1 MHKLFLFPGAHKT
14 GTTLLQYAL
23 ESNRALLES
32 NNFGLVERKSF
43 YTSKLC
49 EFMRNYSHNQKNDV
63 SRSEAKES
71 ISRLCQDDINR
82 NIIISIEN
90 IFGDFGHK
98 PRMYHAAKT
107 VLGEFQSLLPDHEIH
122 VAFYVRRQD
131 TFFESVFI
139 QRVQKLHAEPFA
151 GFCARRLD
159 DDLRWTPILRDIQD
173 VIGKDRL
180 TVVPFESIRSG
191 VDLFIKN
198 MIAWVSPALVDEISL
213 QQNFIADT
221 NMSLS
226 GKGIEMALSLF
237 PGMDRRERALFLKF
251 LRKNYSNKQHPKAV
265 LLDDEKRNHIL
276 EKVRSDNNLLV
287 KTYLSEYPIKNFY
300 IE

>member
-14 GTTLLQYAL
+14 GTTLLQCAL
-23 ESNRALLES
+23 ESNRVLLES
-32 NNFGLVERKSF
+32 NNFVLVDRRSF
-43 YTSKLC
+43 YTSKLS
-49 EFMRNYSHNQKNDV
+49 EFIRNYSHNQKNDI
-63 SRSEAKES
+63 SQSEAKES
-71 ISRLCQDDINR
+71 LSQLCQDDINR

-98 PRMYHAAKT
+98 PRMYHAAKP
-107 VLGEFQSLLPDHEIH
+107 VLGELQKLLPDHEIN

-151 GFCARRLD
+151 DFCARRLN

-173 VIGKDRL
+173 VIGNDKL

-191 VDLFIKN
+191 ADLFIKN
-198 MIAWVSPALVDEISL
+198 MIAWISPALVDEISS
-213 QQNFIADT
+213 QQNSFADT

-237 PGMDRRERALFLKF
+237 PDMDKRERAIFLKF
-251 LRKNYSNKQHPKAV
+251 LKKNYSNKLYPKAV

-276 EKVRSDNNLLV
+276 ENVRSDNNLLV
-287 KTYLSEYPIKNFY
+287 KTYLSEHPAKSFY